1 MDKLLF
7 GYGIRL
13 FDALMILLLIV
24 VAGALGYRAMRQR
37 WRVREKRWVTE
48 LKETQRRIEAL
59 EQELKETQ
67 KRYDPAYWRT
77 LHDHLQEAV
86 AHDCKQ
92 LNWIAVKS
100 IEVMSRLRP
109 DQVDLHEKQKSI
121 AALAYEL
128 LRHAENVVGLFVLE
142 PDLPERELVN
152 LPGLIDKV
160 LAELFPFAETQGVT
174 LRRELAAL
182 EPTQGNRYLMSQI
195 FANLIHNAIKYS
207 MPGGVVNVKL
217 YLQDETIRVD
227 VHDRGRGVEEGDKTR
242 VFELRTRGDGLIQ
255 PGSGLGL
262 YYARE
267 LARLHGGDLT
277 LVQSQVNQGSTFRVL
292 LPYRSE
298 IW

>member
-1 MDKLLF
+1 
-7 GYGIRL
+7 
-13 FDALMILLLIV
+13 
-24 VAGALGYRAMRQR
+24 
-37 WRVREKRWVTE
+37 
-48 LKETQRRIEAL
+48 
-59 EQELKETQ
+59 
-67 KRYDPAYWRT
+67 
-77 LHDHLQEAV
+77 
-86 AHDCKQ
+86 
-92 LNWIAVKS
+92 
-100 IEVMSRLRP
+100 
-109 DQVDLHEKQKSI
+109 
-121 AALAYEL
+121 
-128 LRHAENVVGLFVLE
+128 VVGLFVLE

-242 VFELRTRGDGLIQ
+242 IFELRTRGDGLIQ

>member
-1 MDKLLF
+1 MYELLF

-13 FDALMILLLIV
+13 FDALMILLFIM
-24 VAGALGYRAMRQR
+24 VAGVFSYRVMRQR
-37 WRVREKRWVTE
+37 WHAKENRLVTE
-48 LKETQRRIEAL
+48 LKEAQRRMEAL

-77 LHDHLQEAV
+77 LHDHLQEVV

-100 IEVMSRLRP
+100 IEVMSGLRP
-109 DQVDLHEKQKSI
+109 DQIDLREKQKSI

-142 PDLPERELVN
+142 PELPERELVN

-174 LRRELAAL
+174 LRRELAML

-195 FANLIHNAIKYS
+195 FANVIHNAIKYS
-207 MPGGVVNVKL
+207 MPGGVVNVKM
-217 YLQDETIRVD
+217 YLQDEMIRVD
-227 VHDRGRGVEEGDKTR
+227 VHDRGRGVEEQDKTR
-242 VFELRTRGDGLIQ
+242 IFELRTRGDGLIQ

-267 LARLHGGDLT
+267 LARLHGGDLV
-277 LVQSQVNQGSTFRVL
+277 LVESRVNQGSTFRVL
-292 LPYRSE
+292 LPYRSG